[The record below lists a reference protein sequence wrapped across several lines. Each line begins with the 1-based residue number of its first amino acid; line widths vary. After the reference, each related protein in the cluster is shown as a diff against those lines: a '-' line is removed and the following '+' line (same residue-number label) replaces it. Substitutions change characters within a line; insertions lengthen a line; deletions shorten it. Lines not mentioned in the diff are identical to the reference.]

1 MLIKSFF
8 YLFDDFFLLS
18 IILQVI
24 LEEYVIIWVVMIR
37 MEEDMEKRNPVLA
50 AMERQGVL
58 KGRKE
63 CRKECIDEGTLRVL
77 NQLVNDSSNNYS
89 VEQLAEK
96 FGYSVEE
103 ILNANNLREN

>member
-1 MLIKSFF
+1 MI
-8 YLFDDFFLLS
+8 FFLLS

-58 KGRKE
+58 KGRKNVG
-63 CRKECIDEGTLRVL
+63 KKVLMRVL
-77 NQLVNDSSNNYS
+77 
-89 VEQLAEK
+89 
-96 FGYSVEE
+96 
-103 ILNANNLREN
+103 